1 MGEITSAK
9 TAWPPCPR
17 CGGNTRT
24 QIRPHTVVEDFPLVC
39 PKCRHASAIR
49 LREGKMQ
56 EVKMPDI

>member
-1 MGEITSAK
+1 MGEIASAK

-39 PKCRHASAIR
+39 PKCRHACVIWS
-49 LREGKMQ
+49 REGKMQ